1 MVHNKENHWGKTIG
15 FLWLGLLAMV
25 MFLSGLNWIL
35 GKPNLEKDDYYG
47 QYIVDRTYFSGKQ
60 ADWQYNH
67 FRFEIKDNDS
77 IYVTEKEK
85 SYRHM
90 LAKSVTENYVSEHLL
105 INMPQPTHHILSSNP
120 TTYRYPWYFHLVFYS
135 PKFNNL
141 YFKKGNGRQ
150 SIPTSMILSQ
160 ISNTIYPFLKLLCK
174 SWKNIFLRL
183 VSQKVIFYCE
193 PIKWKVVFILSKKE
207 LQALYS
213 NA

>member
-1 MVHNKENHWGKTIG
+1 MGFGFNLSMILFVVSLSAILLITWFITGKNHWGKTIG
-15 FLWLGLLAMV
+15 FLWLGLLAMA
-25 MFLSGLNWIL
+25 MFLSGLKWIL

-77 IYVTEKEK
+77 LYFYLTEKEK
-85 SYRHM
+85 IMRTYVG
-90 LAKSVTENYVSEHLL
+90 KIKVTENYISEHLL

-141 YFKKGNGRQ
+141 YFKKGKWEA
-150 SIPTSMILSQ
+150 ID
-160 ISNTIYPFLKLLCK
+160 SN
-174 SWKNIFLRL
+174 
-183 VSQKVIFYCE
+183 
-193 PIKWKVVFILSKKE
+193 
-207 LQALYS
+207 
-213 NA
+213 